1 MYNLDEMELRQ
12 MQVAVLNHYRTNR
25 EDLYKP
31 EMSVKD
37 AVRLYNRIVG
47 VSAENTIDKTETIA
61 GIEKRLVVANKL
73 RMHKGMYRTA

>member
-12 MQVAVLNHYRTNR
+12 MQVAVLNHYKTTR

-37 AVRLYNRIVG
+37 AIGIYNRIVG
-47 VSAENTIDKTETIA
+47 VNAENTIDKTETIA
-61 GIEKRLVVANKL
+61 NIEKRLVVANKL
-73 RMHKGMYRTA
+73 RMHKEMYRTA